1 MTHKKYKTYTLA
13 LLLITI
19 AALIVTAAMLSLKRE
34 AKAVQVSP
42 AGGPAD
48 SGTAYYKIGRAHV

>member
-34 AKAVQVSP
+34 AKAVQASP
-42 AGGPAD
+42 AGGRRIPVLLIIPQ
-48 SGTAYYKIGRAHV
+48 TRR